1 MYRTIVYTHVYE
13 YVLGYRVVALGPEAS
28 GERQARRE
36 TERDAKSR
44 NSQSPMRNG
53 RPSQLLLIS
62 SNGLGRKEVCA
73 RLWRRNNRSQVGLD
87 VHWDLVSSKAVR
99 PSWQSPKK
107 VKAGER

>member
-1 MYRTIVYTHVYE
+1 MYTSTYSVTVSWRWAQ
-13 YVLGYRVVALGPEAS
+13 R
-28 GERQARRE
+28 RQARGRRGARPSE
-36 TERDAKSR
+36 GCEE
-44 NSQSPMRNG
+44 QEFPMLRNG

>member
-44 NSQSPMRNG
+44 NSQCCATAAP
-53 RPSQLLLIS
+53 QLLLIS